1 MNKKGTYLTLTDFQ
15 KMNCYSDIRERF
27 LMMKHWEKEYSESAS
42 MISYIKNDLLLYPH
56 TITILDLCSGSALT
70 GVLLAYL
77 TPIKHVICF
86 DKFKRPSVNLENVH
100 NFSFIERDVYDDSI
114 YDVIDEHT
122 VILGC
127 HLCRDLSYRAI
138 EIYQHSRAYKC
149 VLMPCCHGK
158 NDNKPLDG
166 FRDAQL
172 NGWLL
177 EQLGQYDMWSSLRS
191 TEWTY
196 QLARTFDT
204 EKSKVRITK
213 ASHCSSP
220 KNNVII
226 AQKH

>member
-1 MNKKGTYLTLTDFQ
+1 M
-15 KMNCYSDIRERF
+15 
-27 LMMKHWEKEYSESAS
+27 
-42 MISYIKNDLLLYPH
+42 YPH
-56 TITILDLCSGSALT
+56 TITVLDLCAGSALT

-86 DKFKRPSVNLENVH
+86 DKFKRSSVNLENVH

-177 EQLGQYDMWSSLRS
+177 EQLGHYGM
-191 TEWTY
+191 WTY
-196 QLARTFDT
+196 QIARRFNH
-204 EKSKVRITK
+204 EKSEVRITK
-213 ASHCSSP
+213 ANQCLSP
-220 KNNVII
+220 KNNVIL
-226 AQKH
+226 AQKNN